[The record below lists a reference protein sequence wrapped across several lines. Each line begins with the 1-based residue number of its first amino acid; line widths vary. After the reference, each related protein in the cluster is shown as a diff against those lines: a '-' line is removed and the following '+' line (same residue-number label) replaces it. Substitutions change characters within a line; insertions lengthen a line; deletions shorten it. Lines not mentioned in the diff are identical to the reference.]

1 MCKKTIRD
9 VDVAGKRVLV
19 RMGCNRAS
27 VRRRSLTSVAA
38 ILALVALAVLVLACT
53 SGEPE
58 VEFVESSG
66 RASEQTEPPP
76 DRCRTPDPG
85 EQIGDADGDCVA
97 ELHDNCPGFPN
108 PDQVDTDR
116 DIATDIELYQEG
128 DACDDD
134 IDGDRV
140 ENDKDRYP
148 RDTDNDGADNA
159 EEEDDDGD
167 GVDDVDDNCPLV
179 SDSTQVDTDD
189 DGGGD
194 KCDADDDDDGVG
206 DVFELGVAGSDP
218 LDPDNTPEYV
228 GAGNVCEDGRD
239 NDLDGQVDGADELC
253 RDTDG
258 DGHPDSRD
266 DCPLIENRDQFD
278 PDEDGLGAECDP
290 DNDNDGVLDEV
301 DECPDLAIDEEKDPG
316 VDAGGCSEEER
327 RRDFP

>member
-38 ILALVALAVLVLACT
+38 LLPLPALAVVVLACT

-58 VEFVESSG
+58 VEFVEPSG

-148 RDTDNDGADNA
+148 RDTD
-159 EEEDDDGD
+159 DDG
-167 GVDDVDDNCPLV
+167 C
-179 SDSTQVDTDD
+179 
-189 DGGGD
+189 GD

-266 DCPLIENRDQFD
+266 DCPLIENRDQ
-278 PDEDGLGAECDP
+278 
-290 DNDNDGVLDEV
+290 
-301 DECPDLAIDEEKDPG
+301 
-316 VDAGGCSEEER
+316 
-327 RRDFP
+327 